1 MTTPH
6 TEAGAP
12 TLISRLGLTR
22 EQFGMATIAKVAPL
36 LALILLVIIGA
47 IASPSFLSA
56 SNIRSMLLTSAI
68 LMIFAVGQ
76 TFVIST
82 GGIDL
87 SVSSVAQLSGVFL
100 GVVVG
105 WGLSPELGMI
115 GALLVGAAAGAL
127 NGLIISKL
135 KITDFIVTLG
145 TFSAYSGLTLLLSD
159 AKPKIISSPLLIA
172 ISTGGFGPISY
183 LLLIALIVAAIA
195 YVTMF
200 HTPFGTH
207 VLAVGGNRKAA
218 DALGISFTRVK
229 VGVYAISGLL
239 AAVAGILLVA
249 RLGAAEPTA
258 GSTYQLTSIAAAVL
272 GGVSLFGGKT
282 SIVGP
287 LLGALVLT
295 GVVNLLTITGVPVY
309 YQPIAVG
316 AVVVLAAYLRRYE
329 Q

>member
-1 MTTPH
+1 MSSPP
-6 TEAGAP
+6 P
-12 TLISRLGLTR
+12 TGSISVLARFGLTR
-22 EQFGMATIAKVAPL
+22 QQWGMATIAKLAPL
-36 LALILLVIIGA
+36 LALLLLVVIGA
-47 IASPSFLSA
+47 IVSPSFLSVG
-56 SNIRSMLLTSAI
+56 NIRSLLLSSAI
-68 LMIFAVGQ
+68 LMILAVGQ

-87 SVSSVAQLSGVFL
+87 SVASIAQLTGITLGLLVVSG
-100 GVVVG
+100 
-105 WGLSPELGMI
+105 WSPEAAI
-115 GALLVGAAAGAL
+115 PIALIVGVLAGAL
-127 NGLIISKL
+127 NGAIISKL

-145 TFSAYSGLTLLLSD
+145 TFSAFSGLTLLLSD
-159 AKPKIISSPLLIA
+159 ARPQVVSSSTLSTIA
-172 ISTGGFGPISY
+172 TGGVGPVSY
-183 LLLIALIVAAIA
+183 LLLIALAIAVIA
-195 YVTMF
+195 YVVMF

-218 DALGISFTRVK
+218 EALGLSFARVK
-229 VGVYAISGLL
+229 IGVYAIAGLL
-239 AAVAGILLVA
+239 AGVAGILLVA

-258 GSTYQLTSIAAAVL
+258 GSTYQLTSIAATVL

-287 LLGALVLT
+287 LLGAVVLT

-329 Q
+329 R

>member
-1 MTTPH
+1 
-6 TEAGAP
+6 
-12 TLISRLGLTR
+12 
-22 EQFGMATIAKVAPL
+22 MATVAQLAPL

-47 IASPSFLSA
+47 IASPTFLSFG
-56 SNIRSMLLTSAI
+56 NVRSMLLTASI
-68 LMIFAVGQ
+68 LMIFALGQ

-100 GVVVG
+100 GIIVS
-105 WGLSPELGMI
+105 WGLSPELGI
-115 GALLVGAAAGAL
+115 VGALAVGAAAGAI
-127 NGLIISKL
+127 NGLIISRL

-145 TFSAYSGLTLLLSD
+145 TFSAYTGLTLLLSD
-159 AKPKIISSPLLIA
+159 AKPQIINSPLLIV
-172 ISTGGFGPISY
+172 ISTRGFGLFSY
-183 LLLIALIVAAIA
+183 LLLIALVIAAIA

-207 VLAVGGNRKAA
+207 LLAVGGNKKAA

-258 GSTYQLTSIAAAVL
+258 GSAYQLTSIAAAVL

-287 LLGALVLT
+287 LIGALVLT

-316 AVVVLAAYLRRYE
+316 AVVILAAYLRRYE
-329 Q
+329 R